1 VKTGTLTNQQ
11 LLEYWKSLLSIQP
24 TGNAMVDASTNE
36 EIRIALRDA
45 LHLLQS
51 MERHSSNLAPLGS
64 DKEFTRSEDEQIEEM
79 FW

>member
-11 LLEYWKSLLSIQP
+11 LFEYWKSLLSIQP

-45 LHLLQS
+45 LILLKTIERRLSDLEPRHL
-51 MERHSSNLAPLGS
+51 
-64 DKEFTRSEDEQIEEM
+64 DKKSIDSKTR
-79 FW
+79 

>member
-11 LLEYWKSLLSIQP
+11 LFEYWNSLLSIQP

-45 LHLLQS
+45 LILLKT
-51 MERHSSNLAPLGS
+51 MERRLS
-64 DKEFTRSEDEQIEEM
+64 DLEPRHLDKKSIDSKTR
-79 FW
+79 